1 MRPAG
6 YQRPVEHPHKLDT
19 GDKMWPE
26 SRVIVTG
33 WVSEQSSKLVRWD
46 LRNASSVCRVNLLNS
61 ENETVSRSCVIIY
74 FFLTVCCCSC
84 PIGRDGL
91 LGMQGSGFPP
101 THLTH
106 LYKQLA
112 QSDVDLYI
120 APVFDNEPCCE
131 PRRARGQILQPHNGG
146 SILGWG

>member
-46 LRNASSVCRVNLLNS
+46 LRNASSVCRVNLVNS
-61 ENETVSRSCVIIY
+61 ENETVSRSCVI
-74 FFLTVCCCSC
+74 FFNCVLLLLSHRKGWFIRYAGLRFPSHTPDALVQTV
-84 PIGRDGL
+84 G
-91 LGMQGSGFPP
+91 
-101 THLTH
+101 T
-106 LYKQLA
+106 
-112 QSDVDLYI
+112 V
-120 APVFDNEPCCE
+120 
-131 PRRARGQILQPHNGG
+131 
-146 SILGWG
+146 